1 MTDSAAPAASTRSSF
16 LKKWVWILAFAVGAL
31 SLTLLKTCQ
40 ARTLQRLPVLYALPE
55 FTGLRDQ
62 KNAEFGSKQLDG
74 KVWIASFAFTS
85 CKTECPIIG
94 KALQQLQDKLA
105 GTPIELVTI
114 TVDPEFDTPER
125 MADWGKTFGA
135 DPARWH
141 LLSGDRKTI
150 EAIVIDGFRTHMGD
164 RKAEGGLVQVAHT
177 MKLVLVDQ
185 FRGIRHYFDALDDRA
200 LPLIVDHAKA
210 LATEGAAR

>member
-1 MTDSAAPAASTRSSF
+1 MTEAQAPTARSTF
-16 LKKWVWILAFAVGAL
+16 LKKWIWILAFVVGAV

-40 ARTLQRLPVLYALPE
+40 SRTLQRLPVLYVLPE

-62 KNAEFGSKQLDG
+62 TGAEFSSKALDG
-74 KVWIASFAFTS
+74 KVWVASFAFTS
-85 CKTECPIIG
+85 CKTECPVIG
-94 KALQQLQDKLA
+94 KALQELQDKLA
-105 GTPIELVTI
+105 GTPVQLVTI

-125 MADWGKTFGA
+125 MAEWGKTFGA

-141 LLSGDRKTI
+141 LLTADRKTV
-150 EAIVIDGFRTHMGD
+150 EGIVIDGFRTHMGE

-185 FRGIRHYFDALDDRA
+185 FRGIRHYFDALDERA

-210 LATEGAAR
+210 LTTEGAAR